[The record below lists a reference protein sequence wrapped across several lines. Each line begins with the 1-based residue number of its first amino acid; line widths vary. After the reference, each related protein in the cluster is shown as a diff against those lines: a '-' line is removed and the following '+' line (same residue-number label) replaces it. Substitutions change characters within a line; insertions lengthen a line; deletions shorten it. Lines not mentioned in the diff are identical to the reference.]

1 MPPGARRPSAIA
13 RSASATWWGCRSRR
27 RRRATSTTC
36 TWCDPRPANTS
47 SASFAAAEIGCR
59 AYYEIPLHLQPVFA
73 HLGYREGDLP
83 ETERAA
89 REGLALPMFPTL
101 DEAAQREVVAAVR
114 AAALAAA

>member
-1 MPPGARRPSAIA
+1 M
-13 RSASATWWGCRSRR
+13 
-27 RRRATSTTC
+27 
-36 TWCDPRPANTS
+36 
-47 SASFAAAEIGCR
+47 
-59 AYYEIPLHLQPVFA
+59 FA